1 MQVLLNRHSDLGEK
15 YVIWHGIVHAWIAS
29 KVASAIYR
37 KKVLSFTWRWNYT
50 EHILS
55 ASHCSVRIVA
65 MAAAAFAGDLSGKIT
80 VVAVDEEEASR
91 KRPADDSET

>member
-1 MQVLLNRHSDLGEK
+1 
-15 YVIWHGIVHAWIAS
+15 
-29 KVASAIYR
+29 
-37 KKVLSFTWRWNYT
+37 
-50 EHILS
+50 
-55 ASHCSVRIVA
+55 